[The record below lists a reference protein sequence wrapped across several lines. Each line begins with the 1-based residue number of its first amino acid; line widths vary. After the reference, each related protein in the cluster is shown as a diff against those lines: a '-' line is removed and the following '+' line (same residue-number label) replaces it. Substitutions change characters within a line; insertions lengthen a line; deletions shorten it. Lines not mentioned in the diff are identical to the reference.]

1 MGVKDHITSDE
12 SVLEYCTTNGWAW
25 VCTDSRIIKY
35 RSDGD
40 RTEQLHDISLDE
52 VSGISVISSGKSD
65 TLLGYTILSVATI
78 VVLGLY
84 LQFATFA
91 TGLSMIIFTPISVI
105 LYRRWKNSDEAYFE
119 LKGTGL
125 VRQEPEKWRIQYEG
139 DPDEVQSFIK
149 AVRENI

>member
-1 MGVKDHITSDE
+1 MGIQDHITSE
-12 SVLEYCTTNGWAW
+12 ENVLDYCTTNGWAW

-35 RSDGD
+35 RSDGE
-40 RTEQLHDISLDE
+40 RTEELHDISLDE
-52 VSGISVISSGKSD
+52 VTGISLISSAKSD

-84 LQFATFA
+84 LQFSTPV
-91 TGLSMIIFTPISVI
+91 TGLSMVIFAPGSVI

-125 VRQEPEKWRIQYEG
+125 VKQEPKKWQIQYEG
-139 DPDEVQSFIK
+139 DPDEVQSFITT
-149 AVRENI
+149 VRENI

>member
-1 MGVKDHITSDE
+1 MGVKDHITSEE
-12 SVLEYCTTNGWAW
+12 SVLEYCTTKGWAW
-25 VCTDSRIIKY
+25 VCTDRRIIKY
-35 RSDGD
+35 RSDGE

-52 VSGISVISSGKSD
+52 VTGISLISSGKSD

-91 TGLSMIIFTPISVI
+91 TGFSMIIFTPISVI

-125 VRQEPEKWRIQYEG
+125 VRQEPKKWRIQYEG
-139 DPDEVQSFIK
+139 DPDEVKSFIRT
-149 AVRENI
+149 VRENI